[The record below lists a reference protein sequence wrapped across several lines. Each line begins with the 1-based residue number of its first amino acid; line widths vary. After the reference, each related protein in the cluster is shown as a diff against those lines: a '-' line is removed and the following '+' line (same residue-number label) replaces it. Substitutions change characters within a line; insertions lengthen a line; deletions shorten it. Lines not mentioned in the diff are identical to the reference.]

1 MKGNKIIVGFWLLLA
16 IGIMLG
22 SCTKSNDGPKTIA
35 LIGTEYY
42 IGKDYSIEDILS
54 AIPDSYQQEFDS
66 VFGVVPDGPIPPS
79 IAVSDSIMET
89 DSVDSY
95 VVNPNMLVSTNLNIP
110 TPRQDPPVFMRFSEQ
125 HNGIMVMELYE
136 GSLKKTD
143 TVYVRGNNEDFTIYF
158 VEDKSIE
165 HVKRGV
171 IMCGKVKENG
181 LSNFR
186 MAFIVVDAI
195 GDLALDPGTYFIY
208 KDGDSLVERCAWP
221 W

>member
-16 IGIMLG
+16 IGIILG
-22 SCTKSNDGPKTIA
+22 SCKKNEGPKTIA

-54 AIPDSYQQEFDS
+54 AIPDSVQQEFDS
-66 VFGVVPDGPIPPS
+66 IFGDIPNGPIPPS
-79 IAVSDSIMET
+79 IAVPDSIMET
-89 DSVDSY
+89 DSVESY
-95 VVNPNMLVSTNLNIP
+95 VVHPNHLVSTNLWNISSP
-110 TPRQDPPVFMRFSEQ
+110 IVRPDAYMRFSEQ

-136 GSLKKTD
+136 ESLEKTD
-143 TVYVRGNNEDFTIYF
+143 TVFVRGNNEDFAIYF
-158 VEDKSIE
+158 VENKGDE
-165 HVKRGV
+165 YVRRGV
-171 IMCGKVKENG
+171 IMCGKVREDG

-186 MAFIVVDAI
+186 MAFIVLDAI
-195 GDLALDPGTYFIY
+195 GDQAPDPGTYYIY

>member
-1 MKGNKIIVGFWLLLA
+1 MKGNKIIVGFWLLVA

-22 SCTKSNDGPKTIA
+22 SCKKSNDGPKTIA

-54 AIPDSYQQEFDS
+54 AIPDSHQQEFDS
-66 VFGVVPDGPIPPS
+66 VFGDVPDGPIPPS

-95 VVNPNMLVSTNLNIP
+95 VVNPNMLVNTNLSIP
-110 TPRQDPPVFMRFSEQ
+110 TPRQDSAVYMRFSEQ

-171 IMCGKVKENG
+171 IMCGKVRKNG

-195 GDLALDPGTYFIY
+195 SHEAPDPGSYYIY
-208 KDGDSLVERCAWP
+208 KDGDSLVERCAWR

>member
-1 MKGNKIIVGFWLLLA
+1 MKGNNTIFGFWLLVA

-22 SCTKSNDGPKTIA
+22 SCKKNDGPKTIA

-54 AIPDSYQQEFDS
+54 AIPDSHQQEFDS
-66 VFGVVPDGPIPPS
+66 VFGDIPDGPIPPS
-79 IAVSDSIMET
+79 IAIPDSIMET

-95 VVNPNMLVSTNLNIP
+95 VVHPNHLVGTNLWNISSP
-110 TPRQDPPVFMRFSEQ
+110 IAQRDAYMRFSEQ
-125 HNGIMVMELYE
+125 HNGIVVVELYE
-136 GSLKKTD
+136 ESLKKTD

-158 VEDKSIE
+158 VEDKSDE

-171 IMCGKVKENG
+171 IMCGKVREDG

-186 MAFIVVDAI
+186 MVFVVLDAI
-195 GDLALDPGTYFIY
+195 GDQAPDPGTYYIY